1 MNETNQTNQTD
12 QNDLASWLVVGA
24 GCALFFLAFLVHSFV
39 PILLIV
45 PLALIYMARKKK
57 PEQQQYYVPSREHQA
72 STSRARYSEAV
83 PKEVSPAEYEQPMAQ
98 YPEQQMPPMS

>member
-1 MNETNQTNQTD
+1 MNETD
-12 QNDLASWLVVGA
+12 QNDLGSWLVVGA
-24 GCALFFLAFLVHSFV
+24 GCALFFLAFLVHSFW

-45 PLALIYMARKKK
+45 PLALIYMSRKKK
-57 PEQQQYYVPSREHQA
+57 PESSEQYYVPSSREHQA
-72 STSRARYSEAV
+72 STFRARYSEAA

>member
-1 MNETNQTNQTD
+1 MNENNQADQTD
-12 QNDLASWLVVGA
+12 QNDLASWLVIGA
-24 GCALFFLAFLVHSFV
+24 GCALFFLSFLVHSFV

-45 PLALIYMARKKK
+45 PLAFIYMARKKK
-57 PEQQQYYVPSREHQA
+57 PEQYYVPSSREHQA
-72 STSRARYSEAV
+72 STSRARYSEAA